1 MILVVE
7 PAMHGTGH
15 SAINA
20 GIISSLRAAFPRQPL
35 RFAAEAEHLAEVQR
49 LLGAAPLMDGEFRP
63 IVPPAIGTL
72 PVQRAWQ
79 LWRLFRR
86 LLDEVDDGGPILVVV
101 TCNNGPEMHL
111 GEYFANRP
119 RYRGRLWFQFMLHG
133 PDAAAFTWR
142 TRHPLHRL
150 LDLPGAL
157 ARPRHPALRWLVL
170 DGATLPSLEALAP
183 GIAARTGVL
192 NIALLESEQ
201 ALAGPAPVALTP
213 LRIALPGQATAPKGI
228 HSFVR
233 IANALAPRFGK
244 RVEFHLVGRLAADAA
259 DTDLGAVMA
268 HTEGAQLRRQKA
280 MQLPRADY
288 LRLLRSMHYVCL
300 PYQGSYYHTGASG
313 VFYDAINLSR
323 PMLVM
328 PAPHVAESFE
338 QFGDIGHL
346 CADEAALGQAIE
358 NLLEQH
364 DEARYREQQRRLDV
378 MREAFMPAAVGAR
391 FRAWLRAD
399 SPDLAQALG

>member
-7 PAMHGTGH
+7 PALHGTGH

-20 GIISSLRAAFPRQPL
+20 GILSSLRAAFPRQPL

-49 LLGAAPLMDGEFRP
+49 LLEASPLGEGECRP
-63 IVPPAIGTL
+63 IAPPAMGTPPL
-72 PVQRAWQ
+72 KRTWL

-86 LLDEVDDGGPILVVV
+86 LLDEVDDGSPILVVV
-101 TCNNGPEMHL
+101 TCINGPEIHL

-119 RYRGRLWFQFMLHG
+119 RYRGRLWFQFVLHG

-142 TRHPLHRL
+142 TRHPLHRR

-170 DGATLPSLEALAP
+170 DGATLSPLEALAP
-183 GIAARTGVL
+183 GIGARTGVL
-192 NIALLESEQ
+192 NIALLPSER
-201 ALAGPAPVALTP
+201 AIAGPAPAELTP

-259 DTDLGAVMA
+259 DTDLGAVIA
-268 HTEGAQLRRQKA
+268 HTQGAQVHRQKA
-280 MQLPRADY
+280 LQLPRADY
-288 LRLLRSMHYVCL
+288 LRLLRAMHYVCL

-328 PAPHVAESFE
+328 PAPHVAESFA

-346 CADEAALGQAIE
+346 CADEAALGRVIE
-358 NLLEQH
+358 DLLEQH
-364 DEARYREQQRRLDV
+364 DEARYRAQQRRLDA
-378 MREAFMPAAVGAR
+378 MRDVFMPAAVGAR
-391 FRAWLRAD
+391 FRAWLGAD
-399 SPDLAQALG
+399 SPDLAQALA